1 MPGRGRTTF
10 KKRQKEA
17 TRLERRQQ
25 KVQRRI
31 EGKSENQNEPE
42 VVQEEPLPEL
52 RLEIGPDG
60 SLIGL

>member
-17 TRLERRQQ
+17 NRLERRQQ
-25 KVQRRI
+25 KAQRRI
-31 EGKSENQNEPE
+31 EGKGENHNEPE
-42 VVQEEPLPEL
+42 VAPAEPLPEL

>member
-25 KVQRRI
+25 KTQRRI
-31 EGKSENQNEPE
+31 EGKSENHTEPE
-42 VVQEEPLPEL
+42 VAPDEPLPEL

>member
-1 MPGRGRTTF
+1 MPGRGRATF

-25 KVQRRI
+25 KAQRRI
-31 EGKSENQNEPE
+31 EGKGESKNEPE
-42 VVQEEPLPEL
+42 VAPAEPLPEL